1 MFRYSLLLAATSLTA
16 LPAIAQDPGT
26 GPWSGDLE
34 FGYVA
39 TSGNTETKTVK
50 SRADVKREVEK
61 WRYTIHFDSLNTSED
76 DDRSAERYFLS
87 NKIDYKYS
95 DRSYLFGYA
104 SYSDDRFSG
113 FDYQAVVAA
122 GWGYRIIENSTMT
135 WDAEIGPGYRINKV
149 EDSATED
156 DDREAILRAYT
167 KYEWELSSSATFSQ
181 ELQVEKGGDNTIS
194 KSVTAL
200 KTTIIGAL
208 AMKLSYTV
216 KYTEEV
222 PVGNKHAD
230 TETAVTLVYS
240 F

>member
-87 NKIDYKYS
+87 NKIDYK
-95 DRSYLFGYA
+95 
-104 SYSDDRFSG
+104 
-113 FDYQAVVAA
+113 
-122 GWGYRIIENSTMT
+122 
-135 WDAEIGPGYRINKV
+135 
-149 EDSATED
+149 
-156 DDREAILRAYT
+156 
-167 KYEWELSSSATFSQ
+167 
-181 ELQVEKGGDNTIS
+181 
-194 KSVTAL
+194 
-200 KTTIIGAL
+200 
-208 AMKLSYTV
+208 
-216 KYTEEV
+216 
-222 PVGNKHAD
+222 
-230 TETAVTLVYS
+230 
-240 F
+240 